1 MQICLS
7 CPALEEALIADMGQ
21 TIAMTDG
28 ELLEASRRGERDAFG
43 VLVERYQDVVCAITY
58 SRTRDQA
65 LSEDVAQDTFIA
77 AWKQLDQLREPGR
90 LRSWLCGIAR
100 NLARKARRRSDR
112 ETPIEEPIVA
122 AGESPFD
129 AVSGAQAERV
139 VGEALSRVPET
150 YRDVLVLYYREQ
162 RSVREVA
169 AALGISEAATLQ
181 RLARGRQYLAEGLT
195 SLVERSLRAQ
205 RKPRKNLAAAVVA
218 ALPPITVPFRVD
230 ASTAVSH
237 GGSTSMLKLAIAAVA
252 ISAAGTTA
260 YVVHDSR
267 SGAAPAAPALAS
279 AAAPEAAPTPGAP
292 AARIAPSQAPAAPRL
307 PSAPD
312 PAAAAG
318 APEASPCGDPAK
330 CKDVR
335 PLDAADPVVAPE
347 LIERLGLERGP
358 SRGSDTAPV
367 TVAVFT
373 DVKCKYCGV
382 ALGLLDQVLEEYDGK
397 LRIVVKQMPLSP
409 ANEVLAQALYA
420 AEAQG
425 KFWELHDL
433 MLAHQEDL
441 TVDSMF
447 PLAQQ
452 AGLDVGKLRAA
463 LDQGTYRAKLDA
475 DKAAAAELKVQGT
488 PAFFINGHRVTGAVP
503 AAQLRAVIDGV
514 LAKRR

>member
-1 MQICLS
+1 MT
-7 CPALEEALIADMGQ
+7 DMGQ

-112 ETPIEEPIVA
+112 ETPIEDPEIA
-122 AGESPFD
+122 AGDSPFD

-139 VGEALSRVPET
+139 VGEALARVPES

-181 RLARGRQYLAEGLT
+181 RLARGRQHLADGVT

-205 RKPRKNLAAAVVA
+205 RKPRRHLVAAVIA
-218 ALPPITVPFRVD
+218 GLPPIAVPFRVD
-230 ASTAVSH
+230 ASTTAVSH
-237 GGSTSMLKLAIAAVA
+237 GGSTSMLKLAIAAVVV
-252 ISAAGTTA
+252 SAAATTA

-267 SGAAPAAPALAS
+267 SGASPLAAGIAAAPAAIPTAVPDVPAGPAREAPPPRVPS
-279 AAAPEAAPTPGAP
+279 APAAAPAP
-292 AARIAPSQAPAAPRL
+292 A
-307 PSAPD
+307 D
-312 PAAAAG
+312 PP
-318 APEASPCGDPAK
+318 PEPCGDCTDKKRVDLNDGEVIPRETIA
-330 CKDVR
+330 
-335 PLDAADPVVAPE
+335 
-347 LIERLGLERGP
+347 RLGLERGP
-358 SRGSDTAPV
+358 SRGPADAPV
-367 TVAVFT
+367 TVVVFT
-373 DVKCKYCGV
+373 DVKCKYCGQ
-382 ALGLLDQVLEEYDGK
+382 ALGVLDQLLDEYDGK
-397 LRIVVKQMPLSP
+397 LRLVEKQMPLS
-409 ANEVLAQALYA
+409 AKAEVFSQALYA

-425 KFWELHDL
+425 KFWELHEL
-433 MLAHQEDL
+433 MLANQEDL

-447 PLAQQ
+447 ALAQQ
-452 AGLDVGKLRAA
+452 AGLDAGRLRAA
-463 LDQGTYRAKLDA
+463 LDQGTFKARVDA
-475 DKAAAAELKVQGT
+475 DKAAAAELSVQGT
-488 PAFFINGHRVTGAVP
+488 PAFFINGHRLSGARP
-503 AAQLRAVIDGV
+503 AAVFREMIDRA
-514 LAKRR
+514 LAELPARK

>member
-1 MQICLS
+1 
-7 CPALEEALIADMGQ
+7 MGQ

-112 ETPIEEPIVA
+112 ETPIEDPEIA

-139 VGEALSRVPET
+139 VGEALSRVPES

-181 RLARGRQYLAEGLT
+181 RLARGRQYLADGVT
-195 SLVERSLRAQ
+195 SLVEKSLRSQ
-205 RKPRKNLAAAVVA
+205 RKPRRKLVAAVIA
-218 ALPPITVPFRVD
+218 ALPPIAVPFRVD
-230 ASTAVSH
+230 ASTTAVSH

-252 ISAAGTTA
+252 LSAAGTTA

-267 SGAAPAAPALAS
+267 SGASTPAVSVATAAAPAPAPAAVPDVPAGPVREAPPPRVPS
-279 AAAPEAAPTPGAP
+279 APAAAPAP
-292 AARIAPSQAPAAPRL
+292 A
-307 PSAPD
+307 D
-312 PAAAAG
+312 PP
-318 APEASPCGDPAK
+318 PEPPCGD
-330 CKDVR
+330 CKDKKRVDLNDGEVI
-335 PLDAADPVVAPE
+335 PPE
-347 LIERLGLERGP
+347 TIAKLGLERGP
-358 SRGSDTAPV
+358 SRGPADAPV
-367 TVAVFT
+367 SIVVFT
-373 DVKCKYCGV
+373 DVKCKYCGI
-382 ALGLLDQVLEEYDGK
+382 ALGVLDQLLDEYDGK
-397 LRIVVKQMPLSP
+397 IRLVEKQMPLS
-409 ANEVLAQALYA
+409 AKTEVLSQALYA

-425 KFWELHDL
+425 KFWDLHAL
-433 MLAHQEDL
+433 MLANQEEL
-441 TVDSMF
+441 TVDSMYA
-447 PLAQQ
+447 LAQQ

-463 LDQGTYRAKLDA
+463 LDQGTFKAQLDA
-475 DKAAAAELKVQGT
+475 DKAAATELNVQGT
-488 PAFFINGHRVTGAVP
+488 PAFFINGQRLSGARPAADFRKMIDRALAAVP
-503 AAQLRAVIDGV
+503 AR
-514 LAKRR
+514 K